1 MELHL
6 CVAEL
11 FYRWNKRRAA
21 MVCRKT
27 NIYMDIKRIIKS
39 IICFIIGFALGIFL
53 SYKFLFLVCANKDRR
68 ITMFSEYFYTLDKW
82 LKLNRKQYW
91 LNDYL
96 LKKGYRNIAIYGVGV
111 MGKQLI
117 ADLQNG
123 GIQIIYAIDQKCA
136 NSSYHFPIKTM
147 DDTLENV
154 DVIIVTPSY
163 EFHEIKEN
171 LESKV
176 FCPIVSL
183 HQLIEGWYEESN
195 QQAKL

>member
-1 MELHL
+1 MCSGIILLLEQKESDDGLQKN
-6 CVAEL
+6 E
-11 FYRWNKRRAA
+11 Y
-21 MVCRKT
+21 
-27 NIYMDIKRIIKS
+27 IGIKKIIKS
-39 IICFIIGFALGIFL
+39 ITCFIIGFALGIFL

-82 LKLNRKQYW
+82 LKLNRKQYL

-96 LKKGYRNIAIYGVGV
+96 LKKGYRNIAIYGIGV

-123 GIQIIYAIDQKCA
+123 EIQIIYAIDQKSA
-136 NSSYHFPIKTM
+136 NSSYHFPIKTL

-163 EFHEIKEN
+163 EFYEIKEN

-176 FCPIVSL
+176 LCPIVSL
-183 HQLIEGWYEESN
+183 HQLIEGWYEEKN
-195 QQAKL
+195 Q